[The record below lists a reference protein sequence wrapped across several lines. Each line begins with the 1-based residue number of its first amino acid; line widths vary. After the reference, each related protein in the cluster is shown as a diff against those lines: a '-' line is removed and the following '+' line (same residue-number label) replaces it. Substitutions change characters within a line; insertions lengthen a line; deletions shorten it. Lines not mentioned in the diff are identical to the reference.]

1 MIVASVTTKGRW
13 VGRAMEVMCVIIG
26 DLMVHLPPQE
36 LVSRFTFHNFD
47 NLRNHITT
55 KTDPRMAKAESRAQI
70 LFDLLFSAAAGDLS
84 ALRRWEEKESCR
96 YQYAIMENLTFITIS
111 NAWDCQTDFPHRL
124 TMIDY

>member
-1 MIVASVTTKGRW
+1 MTTKGRW
-13 VGRAMEVMCVIIG
+13 VVMCVIIG
-26 DLMVHLPPQE
+26 DLMVHLHPQE

-111 NAWDCQTDFPHRL
+111 NAWDCETDFPHRL
-124 TMIDY
+124 RMIDY